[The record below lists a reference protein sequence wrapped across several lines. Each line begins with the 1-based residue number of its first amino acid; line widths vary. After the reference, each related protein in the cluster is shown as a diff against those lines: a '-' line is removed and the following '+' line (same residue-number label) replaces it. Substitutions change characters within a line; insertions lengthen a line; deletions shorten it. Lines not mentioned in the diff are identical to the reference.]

1 MSTMTLDVPGTT
13 TSASVAWRPPA
24 REEAIR
30 ALSARGDELDDLF
43 ARARALRDAGKGRTV
58 TYSRKAFFPV
68 TNLCRDRCA
77 YCTFRRD
84 EGQEGAWTMSLDE
97 VAAWSSRARALG
109 CCEALLCLGDN
120 PEAAFAGYRR
130 WLSEAGHASTISYVA
145 ECSRV
150 ALDAG
155 LLPHS
160 NPGLMSPEDLALLR
174 PVNASL
180 GLMIESTSPRL
191 RARGQVHWYAP
202 DKDPEA
208 RLRVLHDA
216 GEQRIPFTT
225 GLLLGIGETLEERV
239 DTILAIADLHDRF
252 GHVQE
257 VIVQN
262 FRAKPEIPMATA
274 DEPDALDLQRTIAVT
289 RLLLGPAM
297 NVQAPPNLSEP
308 EALEGLLA
316 AGINDLGGISPLT
329 PDYVNPEAPWP
340 HLGLL
345 ARRCAELGH
354 RLEERLPIYPE
365 FAARPEFVAPE
376 MRGPIAA
383 WQARGAQASH
393 APEALA

>member
-1 MSTMTLDVPGTT
+1 MSSQALEVAGLSAGTSEAT
-13 TSASVAWRPPA
+13 AWRPPS
-24 REEAIR
+24 RDEAVR
-30 ALSARGDELDDLF
+30 ALAARGDELVDLLD
-43 ARARALRDAGKGRTV
+43 RARALRDAGKGRTV

-97 VAAWSSRARALG
+97 VAAWSARARSLG
-109 CCEALLCLGDN
+109 CCEALLCLGDK

-130 WLSEAGHASTISYVA
+130 WLESAGHASTISYVA
-145 ECSRV
+145 ACSRV
-150 ALDAG
+150 ALDEG

-160 NPGLMSPEDLALLR
+160 NPGLMTPEDLALLR
-174 PVNASL
+174 PLNASL
-180 GLMIESTSPRL
+180 GLMLESTSPRL
-191 RARGQVHWYAP
+191 RGRGQVHWYAP
-202 DKDPEA
+202 DKDPDA
-208 RLRVLHDA
+208 RLRVLRDA

-225 GLLLGIGETLEERV
+225 GLLLGIGETMEERI

-274 DEPDALDLQRTIAVT
+274 DEPDAADLQRTVAVT
-289 RLLLGPAM
+289 RLLLGPSM

-308 EALEGLLA
+308 DALAGLFD

-329 PDYVNPEAPWP
+329 PDYVNPESPWP
-340 HLGLL
+340 HLGAL
-345 ARRCAELGH
+345 AKHCADHGY
-354 RLEERLPIYPE
+354 RLAERLPVYPE
-365 FAARPEFVAPE
+365 YARRPEFVAPE
-376 MRGPIAA
+376 MRAPIAA
-383 WQARGAQASH
+383 WEAR
-393 APEALA
+393 LAAAGESRP